1 LRQETPTELESGAAP
16 VSHFAEHGIKAIFEM
31 VKIDG
36 SSIGKVLEAYV
47 KANMIEVLIMGA
59 YRHSRLNEL
68 AWSGA
73 TKTVIAWPPCR
84 VIMMSD

>member
-1 LRQETPTELESGAAP
+1 MRQETRTELEFGGGAL
-16 VSHFAEHGIKAIFEM
+16 SRLAEHGIKAIFEM

-36 SSIGKVLEAYV
+36 SSVGKVFEAYL
-47 KANMIEVLIMGA
+47 KANMIELPIMDA

-73 TKTVIAWPPCR
+73 TKTVIAWPPCC
-84 VIMMSD
+84 VMMSD

>member
-16 VSHFAEHGIKAIFEM
+16 VSHLAEHGIKDVFET

-36 SSIGKVLEAYV
+36 SSVGKVFEAYL
-47 KANMIEVLIMGA
+47 KADMIELPIMGA

-73 TKTVIAWPPCR
+73 TKTVIAWPPCC
-84 VIMMSD
+84 VMMSD